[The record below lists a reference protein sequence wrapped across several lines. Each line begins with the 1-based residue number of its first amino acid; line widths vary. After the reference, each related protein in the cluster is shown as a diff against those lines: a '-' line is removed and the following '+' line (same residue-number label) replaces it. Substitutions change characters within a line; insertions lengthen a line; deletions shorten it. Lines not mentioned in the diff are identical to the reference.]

1 MKESGDPT
9 TGNSTDSAADMPAAA
24 EPGAPLRSFCGV
36 DDERILTFGL
46 LLEAHARLTQLLDAD
61 LQASDD
67 ISLQTYE
74 VLLRIG
80 RSEHQRS
87 TMSALAGGLAL
98 TTGGVTRLADRLERA
113 GLIQRGSCPNDRR
126 VTWLSLTPAGEETL
140 SAATQHH
147 LESLDRHVRSRLDP
161 QDLPVL
167 HRVLDVLRSE
177 PVEAPPVE
185 PPTG

>member
-1 MKESGDPT
+1 MATGASES
-9 TGNSTDSAADMPAAA
+9 S
-24 EPGAPLRSFCGV
+24 LRSFCGV
-36 DDERILTFGL
+36 DDERIHIFGL

-74 VLLRIG
+74 VLLRIA
-80 RSEHQRS
+80 RSERQRL

-113 GLIQRGSCPNDRR
+113 GLIQRGSCPTDRR
-126 VTWLSLTPAGEETL
+126 VTWLSLTASGAATL
-140 SAATQHH
+140 DAATQHH

-161 QDLPVL
+161 DDLPAL
-167 HRVLDVLRSE
+167 LRALDALRSE
-177 PVEAPPVE
+177 PATASP
-185 PPTG
+185 